1 MSKVALIQANFHHMF
16 WIRLAFY
23 LSILLIVQFSLQVS
37 HSIYGSEK
45 KIILIPD
52 GENMPVTNENCYR
65 FVELYVDSI
74 LNKSVE
80 RQFAAFKKGFYQVC
94 FLQKPRYRTF
104 TLLYLSLGSC

>member
-1 MSKVALIQANFHHMF
+1 MYIVALIQANLHHTF
-16 WIRLAFY
+16 WIRLAY
-23 LSILLIVQFSLQVS
+23 YHSVLLIVQFPLQVS

-45 KIILIPD
+45 KIVLIPD
-52 GENMPVTNENCYR
+52 GENVPVTNDNCYQ

-94 FLQKPRYRTF
+94 FLQNPGYKMC
-104 TLLYLSLGSC
+104 TLYYFSSGSC